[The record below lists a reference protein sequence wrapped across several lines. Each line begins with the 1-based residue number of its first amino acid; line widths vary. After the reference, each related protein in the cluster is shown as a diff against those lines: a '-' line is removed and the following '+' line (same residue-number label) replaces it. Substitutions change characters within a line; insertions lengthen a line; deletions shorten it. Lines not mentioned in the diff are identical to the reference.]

1 MCPKPEKLNQ
11 YFLLCTIFSALDLIK
26 NVQVQAIIGPE
37 NSMQTNFVIDLGNKS
52 QVPILSFSAT
62 NPSLTSSIKT
72 PYFFRGITNDSSQV
86 GAITALIQ
94 AFGWREAV
102 PIYVDNEFGQG

>member
-1 MCPKPEKLNQ
+1 
-11 YFLLCTIFSALDLIK
+11 
-26 NVQVQAIIGPE
+26 
-37 NSMQTNFVIDLGNKS
+37 MQTNFVIDLGNKS

-72 PYFFRGITNDSSQV
+72 PYFFRGITNDYSQV
-86 GAITALIQ
+86 GPITALIQ

-102 PIYVDNEFGQG
+102 PIYVDNEFGQGVIPYLTDALQAIDTRVPYR